1 MKTLII
7 EIRIDY
13 EKCIDCK
20 KCVEACSY
28 GVLEWFEDQPIVV
41 NASECGAVENVR
53 KTVQRTLL

>member
-13 EKCIDCK
+13 EKCIGCK

-28 GVLEWFEDQPIVV
+28 GVLEWFENQPIV
-41 NASECGAVENVR
+41 
-53 KTVQRTLL
+53 